1 MKRSTKTWLGA
12 IGVFVAYVVIAV
24 LVVVLARVSGAR
36 MWWIGGTLTLLGLI
50 SAGILL
56 WYFRDSLREPA
67 PASPAA
73 SIDAILAAARANLA
87 ASKGGTA
94 SKLGA
99 QPMLL
104 VVGPQDAT
112 KTTAI
117 VRSGLDPELLA
128 GEVSR
133 GETVAPTETVNL
145 WFVQNTVVVEAG
157 GPVMQ
162 DLSS

>member
-1 MKRSTKTWLGA
+1 PCTRAPAIWLTRPRACPSSRSKAVTDSRVMKRSTKTWLGA

-73 SIDAILAAARANLA
+73 SIDAILAAARAN
-87 ASKGGTA
+87 
-94 SKLGA
+94 
-99 QPMLL
+99 
-104 VVGPQDAT
+104 
-112 KTTAI
+112 
-117 VRSGLDPELLA
+117 
-128 GEVSR
+128 
-133 GETVAPTETVNL
+133 
-145 WFVQNTVVVEAG
+145 
-157 GPVMQ
+157 
-162 DLSS
+162 